1 MYLENPEIN
10 ELLQATNELEIQSG
24 ESLFLM
30 FGEKQVIDFHS
41 LQSELTSLNIDFFGG
56 IFPGI
61 IYRNLQSNQG
71 CILLK
76 LKTLH
81 PPILIQGL
89 ETPDF
94 DLPDFPSLD
103 SEETNKKTVLTLVDG
118 LTSNIAT
125 FLSEIHNV
133 LGNTVNF
140 IGGGAGSLSL
150 VQRPCVFTNQGLF
163 QDAAIVCF
171 LDYQSKMGVRHGW
184 QQLEGPIVATRTDKN
199 IIHELNWQNAFEVY
213 SSVVN
218 ADSTTSIG
226 TENFFDIAKGYPFGI
241 FKEDSE
247 NIVRDPI
254 SVDENGALICVGEV
268 PENTVLYILK
278 GDREA
283 LIASARKAVE
293 DTLTPTDDSSEIVDT
308 LIVDCISRTL
318 FLEEGFSEEL
328 KVVLDSV
335 HQKHPNINPSGVLTL
350 GEISSYGEGFL
361 EFFNKT
367 IVVGTFFK

>member
-1 MYLENPEIN
+1 MYLTNPEVSDIV
-10 ELLQATNELEIQSG
+10 QAANDLEIQEG
-24 ESLFLM
+24 ESLYLM
-30 FGEKQVIDFHS
+30 FGEKQLIDFHS
-41 LQSELTSLNIDFFGG
+41 LQSELSALNIDFFGG

-61 IYRNLQSNQG
+61 IYRNLQSNEG
-71 CILLK
+71 CIVLK
-76 LKTLH
+76 LSTLR

-89 ETPDF
+89 ETPHF
-94 DLPDFPSLD
+94 DLPNFPSFD
-103 SEETNKKTVLTLVDG
+103 SEETQQKTALTLVDG

-125 FLSEIHNV
+125 FLSKMHNV

-150 VQRPCVFTNQGLF
+150 VQQPCVFTNEGLF

-171 LDYQSKMGVRHGW
+171 LNYQSKMGVRHGW
-184 QQLEGPIVATRTDKN
+184 QQLEGPIVATRTEKN

-218 ADSTTSIG
+218 ADRTTPIG
-226 TENFFDIAKGYPFGI
+226 RENFFDIAKGYPFGI

-254 SVDENGALICVGEV
+254 AVDENGALICVGEV

-283 LIASARKAVE
+283 LVASAQKAVE
-293 DTLTPTDDSSEIVDT
+293 DTLTGNSSKIAHT

-318 FLEEGFSEEL
+318 FLEDDFSEEL
-328 KVVLDSV
+328 KMVLDSV
-335 HQKHPNINPSGVLTL
+335 HQKHPTINPSGALTL

-367 IVVGTFFK
+367 IVIGTFFK